1 MSAQETCKI
10 TVENTTLEVP
20 VILNPKYTQELG
32 DRVTERMLR
41 IASERKTLNTHHF
54 IVQAAVELEH
64 ELRELQRAREADDQQ
79 VIKACNRLTE
89 RVRAL
94 AAVYE
99 APAEKETPEENE

>member
-32 DRVTERMLR
+32 DKVTERMLR
-41 IASERKTLNTHHF
+41 IASERKPFNTHHF
-54 IVQAAVELEH
+54 LIQVAVELEH
-64 ELRELQRAREADDQQ
+64 ELRELQRARETDDQQ
-79 VIKACNRLTE
+79 VIKACSRLTE

-94 AAVYE
+94 AAAYE
-99 APAEKETPEENE
+99 APAQEEAPEEDE